1 MRQRAAHTII
11 ASAQTGTVLVAA
23 APAQSLHLAGA
34 VIAAAGGNTAT
45 PAVTIKLGG
54 QPVFSHPGVPAG
66 GGLAISGFDV
76 LGGQGE
82 AITIDCDN
90 PGGSVTVMV
99 AFGA

>member
-1 MRQRAAHTII
+1 MRQRAAHLTI

-23 APAQSLHLAGA
+23 APGQSLYLAGA

-45 PAVTIKLGG
+45 PAVTIKLGA

-76 LGGQGE
+76 AGGQGE
-82 AITIDCDN
+82 PITIDCDN
-90 PGGSVTVMV
+90 PGGTVTVMV

>member
-1 MRQRAAHTII
+1 MRQRAALSTFT
-11 ASAQTGTVLVAA
+11 AAQTGTVLVATT
-23 APAQSLHLAGA
+23 PGQTLYLAGA

-54 QPVFSHPGVPAG
+54 NPVFSHPGVPAG

-76 LGGQGE
+76 AGAQGE

-90 PGGSVTVMV
+90 PGGSVSVMV